1 MTGRHQQKDSL
12 RIWARHRLRDSYT
25 SRSTSARGIA
35 RSWQS
40 CGALRHQRESVNL
53 EMEAEICEHKIG
65 EDGAGL
71 PAISRFKRLR
81 SFHKVSLRGL
91 LSHNCSD
98 LKLIDKANFSKLI
111 SNQKSEKARNNIK
124 VLIISVYLL
133 PVLGR
138 CICKIVHNSQIS
150 SQLGWTKLY
159 FKLHAIYR
167 INHIFLFEL

>member
-12 RIWARHRLRDSYT
+12 RIWARHRLKDSYT

-111 SNQKSEKARNNIK
+111 SNQKSEKARNNR

-133 PVLGR
+133 PVLVGVF
-138 CICKIVHNSQIS
+138 IHKIVHPSQFS
-150 SQLGWTKLY
+150 FQLGWTNLY
-159 FKLHAIYR
+159 FKLHADYP
-167 INHIFLFEL
+167 INHIFLFE